1 MNAYQP
7 LVELTRGPLVE
18 SIHFG
23 ALAVV
28 DVNGSLV
35 ASVGD
40 PDLVA
45 NLRSSAKPFQALS
58 LVESGGADAFGL
70 SERELAIVCASHSG
84 TDEHVAVLR
93 GLQAKTGRR

>member
-1 MNAYQP
+1 MMSAYEP

-28 DVNGSLV
+28 DSGGKLV

-40 PDLVA
+40 PGLVA

-58 LVESGGADAFGL
+58 LVESGGADAFRL
-70 SERELAIVCASHSG
+70 DESEIAIACASHSG

-93 GLQAKTGRR
+93 DMQ